1 MMVLRAR
8 FAQERQRSERVPT
21 DMKKVLIAIIALG
34 AAGSANAQ
42 SPDIVMDRA
51 VKAYSAL
58 NSVRA
63 EFRQS
68 ITNPVTG
75 TSSTSRGVLL
85 RKDPNLLSINF
96 TDPKGDRIV
105 SDGQSLW
112 IYLPS
117 TAPGQVIKTSAK
129 ANNALALVDPGGAFL
144 SSPSTRFTMS
154 GAGTTTISGRK
165 MHVVNLVPKKENG
178 IFTRATVW
186 VDAESNFIRQFEVTD
201 ANGLK
206 RVVTITAI
214 QPNASVAASEF
225 RFTPSKAVRILDSA
239 SF

>member
-1 MMVLRAR
+1 
-8 FAQERQRSERVPT
+8 
-21 DMKKVLIAIIALG
+21 MKNFLIGLIALG
-34 AAGSANAQ
+34 AAGSVNAQ
-42 SPDIVMDRA
+42 SPEAVMNRA

-58 NSVRA
+58 GSVKA

-68 ITNPVTG
+68 ITNPITG
-75 TSSTSRGVLL
+75 TNATSRGVLL

-96 TDPKGDRIV
+96 SDPKGDRIV

-129 ANNALALVDPGGAFL
+129 ANNALAMVDPGGAFL
-144 SSPSTRFTMS
+144 SSPAARYTMS
-154 GAGTTTISGRK
+154 DGGSASVGGRK
-165 MHVVNLVPKKENG
+165 MNVVKLIPKRDNG
-178 IFTRATVW
+178 MFTQATLW
-186 VDAESNFIRQFEVTD
+186 VDAESSFIRQFEVTD

-206 RVVTITAI
+206 RLVTITSI
-214 QPNASVAASEF
+214 QPDASIAGSEF
-225 RFTPSKAVRILDSA
+225 RFIPGKNVRVLDSA